1 MLSQTA
7 TGVAPT
13 VSMMTDAAKSAYIHW
28 VTAHRLNPIK
38 NPNTLLQKFLSHT
51 LELLP
56 QSYVEVKVVCDDTN
70 NSPSVVD
77 SGKIAVNVF
86 FRSKSSPYE
95 YFSLALPV
103 E

>member
-1 MLSQTA
+1 
-7 TGVAPT
+7 
-13 VSMMTDAAKSAYIHW
+13 MMTDAAKSAYIHW